1 MSDETEGWASY
12 LGKLA
17 LKTGAK
23 MAMNYFAPGSGAAV
37 DFIEAT
43 NDYRNSNNVSCA
55 INMVSGVA
63 EIVTLGI
70 ASSVKE
76 AVQGSTKKAVVDAAK
91 KEAKSSVKILKKKMG
106 GELGKRLATRTVTA
120 SGKAAAIQETKELVK
135 AAAKQ
140 TTKEVGEKY
149 GKAIAKE
156 VVTKAT
162 EEVMIQSG
170 KLTLKKVQEIAFA
183 KLLSNCFR
191 LNKDFVQN
199 LLESLAEKTAED
211 VFAELTKASYK
222 NMCPII
228 MEVATTGAKEEFKK
242 HSWKFVAKD
251 FGFELIKGGT
261 TLMVTTQQPQ

>member
-1 MSDETEGWASY
+1 MSDEGWALY

-17 LKTGAK
+17 FKTGAK

-43 NDYRNSNNVSCA
+43 NDYKNGNNVSCA
-55 INMVSGVA
+55 INIVSGVA
-63 EIVTLGI
+63 EIVTLGV

-76 AVQGSTKKAVVDAAK
+76 AVQGSGKKAVVDAAK
-91 KEAKSSVKILKKKMG
+91 KEAKSSVKILQKKMG
-106 GELGKRLATRTVTA
+106 GELGKRFATGTVAA
-120 SGKAAAIQETKELVK
+120 SGKAAAIQETKELAK
-135 AAAKQ
+135 AAAKE
-140 TTKEVGEKY
+140 TTKRVGEKY
-149 GKAIAKE
+149 GKEIAKG

-162 EEVMIQSG
+162 EEVMLQSG
-170 KLTLKKVQEIAFA
+170 KLTLKKMQEIAFA
-183 KLLSNCFR
+183 KLLSNSFR
-191 LNKDFVQN
+191 LNKDFVQI

-228 MEVATTGAKEEFKK
+228 MKVAATGAKDEFKK

-261 TLMVTTQQPQ
+261 TLVVTTQQAQ